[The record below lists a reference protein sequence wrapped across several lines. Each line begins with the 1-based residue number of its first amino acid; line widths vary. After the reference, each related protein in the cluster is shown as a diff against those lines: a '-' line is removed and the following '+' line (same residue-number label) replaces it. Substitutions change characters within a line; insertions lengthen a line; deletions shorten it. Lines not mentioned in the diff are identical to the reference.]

1 MELEMTESIVKYLE
15 SGRELTPLIIL
26 LLSVLLIK
34 LGKGL
39 FENNINIFTN
49 FTNLKELREENAK
62 LELCVKTLN
71 KEITDYSNIVELL
84 LEQFN
89 VYENDIAHLTSK
101 GNSASTSLVVFQ
113 AMVDALMDYGN
124 LDEKAITI
132 LQGLSSKLEE
142 TIVSLANETK
152 EVNEHAHVNKELMQ
166 DIITKLRKIGK
177 EDE

>member
-1 MELEMTESIVKYLE
+1 MELNITESIVKYLE

-26 LLSVLLIK
+26 LLSVLLLK

-39 FENNINIFTN
+39 LDNNINIFAN
-49 FTNLKELREENAK
+49 FTNLKELREENAR

-71 KEITDYSNIVELL
+71 KEITDYDNIVELL

-89 VYENDIAHLTSK
+89 IYESDIAHLTSK
-101 GNSASTSLVVFQ
+101 GDSASTSLVVFQ

-132 LQGLSSKLEE
+132 LQGLSNKLEE
-142 TIVSLANETK
+142 TIVSLTNESR
-152 EVNEHAHVNKELMQ
+152 EVREHAHVNTELMQ
-166 DIITKLRKIGK
+166 DIINKLRKIRK